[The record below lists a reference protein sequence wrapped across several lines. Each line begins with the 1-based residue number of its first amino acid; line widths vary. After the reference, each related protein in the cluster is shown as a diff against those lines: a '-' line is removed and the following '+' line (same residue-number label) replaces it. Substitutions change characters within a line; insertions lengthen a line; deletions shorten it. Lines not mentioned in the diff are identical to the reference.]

1 MATFFSLLGTGI
13 SCIFYGIIATAVIM
27 SVLFFSLKSLSKG
40 IVKSVPFYITG
51 VILAFLLICNFSI
64 TIGAYQVKESTEAME
79 LSLRQ
84 LTEQVSG
91 VVNANESQAIFD
103 VLVDEFPMLGN
114 FLQFADFSGNNV
126 SDLALAMPREVR
138 SEMDD
143 VIWSNLL
150 WALAYIAIACVVV
163 MIFDRGQ
170 GRKTMVDYDDI
181 SVSREYSE
189 DF

>member
-1 MATFFSLLGTGI
+1 M
-13 SCIFYGIIATAVIM
+13 
-27 SVLFFSLKSLSKG
+27 
-40 IVKSVPFYITG
+40 
-51 VILAFLLICNFSI
+51 
-64 TIGAYQVKESTEAME
+64 KESTEAME